1 MKIRMN
7 ISSALQ
13 NSDLCSFR
21 YNNTDEALMTFCI
34 ESFARGAEEIN

>member
-1 MKIRMN
+1 MN

-13 NSDLCSFR
+13 SAEEIFILIFIVFVI
-21 YNNTDEALMTFCI
+21 TTLMTFCI